1 MTSKRAINVDM
12 VKSCSAVMK
21 VNKLK
26 ETIPINPIETKVFKP
41 TLLLNFQIMDITQ
54 NRYIYIKK

>member
-26 ETIPINPIETKVFKP
+26 ETIPINPVETKVFKP
-41 TLLLNFQIMDITQ
+41 TLLLNFKSWT
-54 NRYIYIKK
+54 

>member
-26 ETIPINPIETKVFKP
+26 ETIIY
-41 TLLLNFQIMDITQ
+41 LLIQLKLKCLNLP
-54 NRYIYIKK
+54 YC